1 MLFTTRQSVHMPE
14 NEEGSLTHRHPLSEV
29 DLSILVLIRL
39 IDQFEEV

>member
-1 MLFTTRQSVHMPE
+1 ME
-14 NEEGSLTHRHPLSEV
+14 KEGSLTHQLPLSKV